1 MLDFTLHMFS
11 NTKYKTLTADPSRM
25 NRINVKK
32 KKNLVTLGSE
42 KCQASKTPHLCL
54 PTWLIS
60 GFTVGL

>member
-1 MLDFTLHMFS
+1 MLDFTVYMFS

-25 NRINVKK
+25 NRMNV

>member
-1 MLDFTLHMFS
+1 MLDFTVYMFS

-25 NRINVKK
+25 NRMNG

-42 KCQASKTPHLCL
+42 KRQASRTPHLCL